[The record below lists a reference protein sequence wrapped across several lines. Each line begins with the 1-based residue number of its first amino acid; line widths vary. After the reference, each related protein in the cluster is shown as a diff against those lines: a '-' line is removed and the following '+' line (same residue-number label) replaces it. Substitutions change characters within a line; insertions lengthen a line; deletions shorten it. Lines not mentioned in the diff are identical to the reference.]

1 MKISEILKNK
11 STISFEVFPPK
22 NKEGDISS
30 IYSTIEGLAKLSPDF
45 ISVTYGAGGSTKG
58 KTVEIASVI
67 KHEYGIESVA
77 HLSCIS
83 STKEDIKY
91 ECERLKE
98 AGIDNILA
106 LRGDYP
112 ADAINFDPEN
122 LEFHYASELNEFIG
136 EHFKGQFC
144 LSGACYPET
153 HQEADGFKKD
163 LEALKKES
171 KKNEATIT
179 QYLASVLIYSIYE
192 ENYKKN
198 NGKKPIKLC
207 IPVNLKKYFQ
217 SKTISNFF
225 SYITL
230 EAQIQKDNLTTFDKI
245 LKFVKEDFKKRL
257 TQEEIIKTM
266 SANVKLGNNPFVRV
280 IPLSLKKILVR
291 LSYIEI
297 RKYTTITFSNIGRIG
312 IIGKY
317 QKYIEDFFML
327 IAPEP
332 VEKIK
337 CSACTYEND
346 IVFTF
351 TSILQDNSIEKRFF
365 EFLTQNGIKVRIES
379 NGVLDAISTKN

>member
-22 NKEGDISS
+22 NKEGNISS

-112 ADAINFDPEN
+112 ADATNFDPEN

-171 KKNEATIT
+171 KKNKATIT

-192 ENYKKN
+192 ENYKN
-198 NGKKPIKLC
+198 NKGKKPIKVC
-207 IPVNLKKYFQ
+207 IPVNLKKYFL
-217 SKTISNFF
+217 SIKSR
-225 SYITL
+225 YG
-230 EAQIQKDNLTTFDKI
+230 KI
-245 LKFVKEDFKKRL
+245 
-257 TQEEIIKTM
+257 
-266 SANVKLGNNPFVRV
+266 
-280 IPLSLKKILVR
+280 
-291 LSYIEI
+291 
-297 RKYTTITFSNIGRIG
+297 
-312 IIGKY
+312 
-317 QKYIEDFFML
+317 
-327 IAPEP
+327 
-332 VEKIK
+332 
-337 CSACTYEND
+337 
-346 IVFTF
+346 
-351 TSILQDNSIEKRFF
+351 
-365 EFLTQNGIKVRIES
+365 
-379 NGVLDAISTKN
+379 

>member
-22 NKEGDISS
+22 NKEGNISS

-112 ADAINFDPEN
+112 ADAADFDPEN
-122 LEFHYASELNEFIG
+122 LEFHYASELNKFIG

-163 LEALKKES
+163 LEALKKKVDAGAEYLV
-171 KKNEATIT
+171 T
-179 QYLASVLIYSIYE
+179 QI
-192 ENYKKN
+192 
-198 NGKKPIKLC
+198 
-207 IPVNLKKYFQ
+207 
-217 SKTISNFF
+217 FF
-225 SYITL
+225 
-230 EAQIQKDNLTTFDKI
+230 DNDYYY
-245 LKFVKEDFKKRL
+245 R
-257 TQEEIIKTM
+257 
-266 SANVKLGNNPFVRV
+266 
-280 IPLSLKKILVR
+280 LVR
-291 LSYIEI
+291 EA
-297 RKYTTITFSNIGRIG
+297 RKIG
-312 IIGKY
+312 ITVPILAGIMPITNARSLIRTTKMCGCTIPYQLSTMIEAHYDNPEAMKEIGINY
-317 QKYIEDFFML
+317 AAQQIIDL
-327 IAPEP
+327 I
-332 VEKIK
+332 
-337 CSACTYEND
+337 T
-346 IVFTF
+346 
-351 TSILQDNSIEKRFF
+351 
-365 EFLTQNGIKVRIES
+365 
-379 NGVLDAISTKN
+379 NGVDGIHIYTMNRAETAQRVFESIPAVLKELN